1 MKLNLKYKNEQDKCY
16 GLTGVAMSTVILDM
30 ESMIYSISLDSDAF
44 NSVRYT
50 PQTFIEGNAL
60 ISPRNVLEHNIEKFR
75 LTMGMILANILC
87 RTYVLDGKFINHKT
101 KQQIFDF
108 FIEEGRECCDLD
120 KDEVSAL
127 FNKNYDYL
135 QRIFS
140 HPQVQTI
147 ANDFA
152 TTLTNRRTL
161 SQKEIIE
168 SLQSLNLL

>member
-1 MKLNLKYKNEQDKCY
+1 MKVDLKYRNEQDKCY
-16 GLTGVAMSTVILDM
+16 GLTGVAMSAVILDI
-30 ESMIYSISLDSDAF
+30 ENIIYSISLDSDAF

-50 PQTFIEGNAL
+50 PQSFVEGNAL
-60 ISPRNVLEHNIEKFR
+60 ISPRNVLEHNVKKFR

-101 KQQIFDF
+101 KQQFFDY
-108 FIEEGRECCDLD
+108 FIEEGKESCDLD

-127 FNKNYDYL
+127 FNKNYDYF

-140 HPQVQTI
+140 HPQVQSI

-152 TTLTNRRTL
+152 QNLTENRTLTQ
-161 SQKEIIE
+161 SQIITA
-168 SLQSLNLL
+168 LQSLNSI